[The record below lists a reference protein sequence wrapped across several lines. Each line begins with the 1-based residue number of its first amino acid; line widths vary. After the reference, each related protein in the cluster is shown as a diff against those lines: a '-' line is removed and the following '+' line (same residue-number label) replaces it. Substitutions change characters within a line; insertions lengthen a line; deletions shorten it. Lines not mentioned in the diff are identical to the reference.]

1 MWPKYLVLD
10 LKLVDKLECVIKDL
24 EISGLHVMSG
34 YRTPQY
40 NGPGGDGRVKN
51 SRHTY
56 GDAADVWVDE
66 DGDGRMDDL
75 NHDGRVDADDAE
87 VLARAVEHVERLY
100 PALTGGAGTYRATRE
115 HGPFVHVDTRGRPAR
130 WANR

>member
-1 MWPKYLVLD
+1 
-10 LKLVDKLECVIKDL
+10 
-24 EISGLHVMSG
+24 MSG

-40 NGPGGDGRVKN
+40 NGPGGNGRVKN

-75 NHDGRVDADDAE
+75 NGDGRVDIKDAAM
-87 VLARAVEHVERLY
+87 LRQAVERVEARQPTLV
-100 PALTGGAGTYRATRE
+100 GGAGVYTATRE
-115 HGPFVHVDTRGRPAR
+115 HGPFVHVDARGRAAR
-130 WANR
+130 